1 MDTILTYE
9 ADPPIPEGMDKA
21 LPLYAPASNLA
32 SNFGLQS
39 GLRFGLQFAQ
49 QQRVVATKSVHVLH
63 VLHVLWKL
71 ETRASPLTILHGL
84 QGQG

>member
-21 LPLYAPASNLA
+21 LPLYAPILPTYT
-32 SNFGLQS
+32 
-39 GLRFGLQFAQ
+39 FA
-49 QQRVVATKSVHVLH
+49 ATNSVHVLH

-71 ETRASPLTILHGL
+71 ETRTSPLTILHGL